1 MQPELFSLG
10 STVLVLAD
18 RTQADGL
25 VGRMSSGRTVELEE
39 VALAEA
45 LGGINLLQNGDF
57 SAPEIPFVSGDAG
70 VTTGKDISPDWTMAG
85 SHVAYAALA
94 DNVQTATLTYVD
106 PLVGEM
112 LPVAPHMEL
121 VFSLMLAAHRCGA
134 ALVANYFAADGSLVS
149 ENSVDCGTL
158 PQGGQKAD
166 QYTLSFLHCHVPAGA
181 VSMRL
186 SLRVADVTASE
197 GEGAFLFLAF
207 ARLYLSPARVTR
219 GWTDTPCPLWALLKA
234 AGEDS
239 RAVYRPEGSLTRYG
253 EPAEFSLV
261 LDGEMVAGPVA
272 LSPAPVMCDGMMLRG
287 RRLNLALY
295 HPDEVNLTQAYGDL
309 KRPSAA
315 GAQVFVDGRL
325 DTLAFAHKTA
335 KPYVRDLYVRV
346 SPSLYDGKAHHIEV
360 RSLEGQVLAQDVL
373 ILSPQGL
380 DLTVIKEHTRAPYKS
395 QMSALAGLRYRSL
408 EAQMAHAGD
417 LGADGIAQVGFCH
430 TAVVQGFERN
440 TDFRPLTFP
449 NDGKPP
455 VSVIVPVHNKF
466 AVTYNCMAALLFA
479 YNETPF
485 ELVIVDDGS
494 SDETLRL
501 AEYAHNVTIVRHDKA
516 KGFVGACN
524 AGAAAAKGDYLVF
537 LNNDTEV
544 TYRWLDELMFT
555 FRNFDGVGLVGSKLI
570 YPDGVLQEA
579 GGIIWAEGEGWN
591 YGRFGNAHEPKYNY
605 VRPVHYCS
613 GAAIAVSR
621 EAWDTVGGFAKE
633 LEPAYYEDTDLAFSL
648 REHGYK
654 TLYNP
659 LSVVVHFEG
668 ISNGTEVA
676 AASGMKRFQAINKP
690 KFLKRH
696 EAALANAPV
705 AGTAADLYKDAGVD
719 KRVLFI
725 DYQVPRTDY
734 DAGSYAAIQEMR
746 MMQALGYKVT
756 FLPDNLAG
764 LGKYV
769 DQLQRIG
776 IEVIYAPFY
785 VSTEE
790 FLEERGREFDVVY
803 MTRYYVAQDN
813 IELVRKHA
821 PQATV
826 LFNNADLHFLRE
838 ARAAVLSGDE
848 EAIKAAKKTRK
859 DELAVMKKVDLLL
872 SYNEV
877 EHAVVLSH
885 NFDQTRIAKAPW
897 VVDAAC
903 DIPAFEDREGIAF
916 LGGYGHPPNVEAMQY
931 FVHEVMPRLRS
942 AGAGLTL
949 HIYGS
954 NMSDDVRAL
963 ASDDVV
969 VVGHVD
975 DVAEVYNRHRVFVA
989 PLLSGAGIKGK
1000 VLAAM
1005 AHGIPAV
1012 LSRIA
1017 AEGTGVR
1024 HGYDCEIAGSPSEW
1038 AASVTRLYSDKAYW
1052 TDVAKRSRDFIDE
1065 NYSFARATDGM
1076 REALAMVGAP
1086 VAEGAGGL
1094 VINSSTMML
1103 EP

>member
-1 MQPELFSLG
+1 LQPELFLLG

-18 RTQADGL
+18 SVQADGL
-25 VGRMSSGRTVELEE
+25 LGRLSGGRTVELEE
-39 VALAEA
+39 VALADA
-45 LGGINLLQNGDF
+45 LAGVNLLQNGDF
-57 SAPEIPFVSGDAG
+57 SAPDIPFVCGDAD
-70 VTTGKDISPDWTMAG
+70 VTIGRDISPDWTMAE
-85 SHVAYAALA
+85 SHVAYAALG
-94 DNVQTATLTYVD
+94 DGVLQATLTYAD
-106 PLVGEM
+106 PHVGDM
-112 LPVAPHMEL
+112 LPVSPHQEF
-121 VFSLMLAAHRCGA
+121 VFSAMLAAHRCGA
-134 ALVANYFAADGSLVS
+134 VPAVEYFSGDGRLVAEQEATMAA
-149 ENSVDCGTL
+149 L
-158 PQGGQKAD
+158 PQGGPKME
-166 QYTLSFLHCHVPAGA
+166 QYALCALHCHVPAGA
-181 VSMRL
+181 AFMRL
-186 SLRVADVTASE
+186 SLRVRDVSAGA
-197 GEGAFLFLAF
+197 GEGAYLFFAF
-207 ARLYLSPARVTR
+207 ARLYFSPGRVTR
-219 GWTDTPCPLWALLKA
+219 GWAAAPCPLFALLGGVA
-234 AGEDS
+234 SGAG
-239 RAVYRPEGSLTRYG
+239 AVYRPEGSLTRFG
-253 EPAEFSLV
+253 VSEEFSLE
-261 LDGEMVAGPVA
+261 LDGDVVAGPVT
-272 LSPAPVMCDGMMLRG
+272 LTPAPVMCDGIMLRG

-295 HPDEVNLTQAYGDL
+295 QPDETSLTNAYHDL

-315 GAQVFVDGRL
+315 GAQVFVDGKL

-335 KPYVRDLYVRV
+335 HPHVRDLYVRV

-395 QMSALAGLRYRSL
+395 SVSALAGLRYRSL
-408 EAQMAHAGD
+408 EAQMAHAAE
-417 LGADGIAQVGFCH
+417 LGADAIAQVGFCH
-430 TAVVQGFERN
+430 SAVVRGFERN

-449 NDGKPP
+449 RLDKPR

-485 ELVIVDDGS
+485 ELVVVDDGS
-494 SDETLRL
+494 SDETVRL
-501 AEYAHNVTIVRHDKA
+501 AEYATNVTVVRHDKA

-524 AGAAAAKGDYLVF
+524 AGATAAKGEVLVF

-544 TYRWLDELMFT
+544 TYRWLDELIFT
-555 FRNFDGVGLVGSKLI
+555 FRHFDGVGLVGSKLI

-591 YGRFGNAHEPKYNY
+591 YGRHGNAHEPKYNY

-613 GAAIAVSR
+613 GAAIAVAR
-621 EAWDTVGGFAKE
+621 AAWDAVGGFAKE

-648 REHGYK
+648 REKGFK

-668 ISNGTEVA
+668 LSNGTEVA
-676 AASGMKRFQAINKP
+676 TTSGMKRFQAINKP

-696 EAALANAPV
+696 GAALADAPEV
-705 AGTAADLYKDAGVD
+705 GTDADLYKDAGVD

-734 DAGSYAAIQEMR
+734 DAGSYAAVQEMR

-756 FLPDNLAG
+756 FLPDNLAA

-776 IEVIYAPFY
+776 VEVIFAPFY

-790 FLEERGREFDVVY
+790 FLEERGAEFDVVY

-813 IELVRKHA
+813 IALVRKYA
-821 PQATV
+821 PQAKV

-838 ARAAVLSGDE
+838 ARAAMLSGDPD
-848 EAIKAAKKTRK
+848 AIKAAKKTRK
-859 DELAVMKKVDLLL
+859 EELAVMKKVDLLL

-885 NFDQTRIAKAPW
+885 NFEKTRVAKAPW
-897 VVDAAC
+897 VVDTAKGV
-903 DIPAFEDREGIAF
+903 PAFEDRTDIAF

-931 FVHEVMPRLRS
+931 FVAKVMPLLRA
-942 AGAGLTL
+942 AGSGVKL

-954 NMSDDVRAL
+954 NMNDDVRAL
-963 ASDDVV
+963 ACDDVI

-975 DVAEVYNRHRVFVA
+975 DVADVYNRHRVFVA

-1012 LSRIA
+1012 LSPIA

-1024 HGYDCEIAGSPSEW
+1024 SGYDCEIATSAEAW
-1038 AASVTRLYSDKAYW
+1038 AAAVTRLYTDKAHW
-1052 TDVAKRSRDFIDE
+1052 SEVASRAQAFIE
-1065 NYSFARATDGM
+1065 EQYSFERATGGM
-1076 REALAMVGAP
+1076 REALALVDAP
-1086 VAEGAGGL
+1086 YTAAGGGL